1 MGSEQG
7 ASCPRVWEG
16 LQPADWGGFQ
26 WLLLTHFK
34 IQDLSPPLSSPYN
47 HSGPLLTTSG

>member
-16 LQPADWGGFQ
+16 LHVGEAL

-34 IQDLSPPLSSPYN
+34 IQDLILTLFSLPYN
-47 HSGPLLTTSG
+47 QRPLLTTSG